1 MSEPVTFEP
10 GDRFSTIKMDDGEAN
25 VLSTET
31 LEALNEA
38 LDQAEEEKNPVLLAG
53 REGMFSGG
61 FDLAVFREGQEPLY
75 RMLVSGAETAIRLL
89 SFPHPVVVACT
100 GHAVAMGMFTL
111 MAGDHRV
118 GAMGDYKLQA
128 NEVEIGLT
136 PPRFAVELCRQR
148 MTPAHFSRATVLAEP
163 FSPHEAVEAGILDEA
178 AQPEEVVELAREK
191 ASSLKRLNMGS
202 HKAAKNRVRQEPL
215 DRVRNA
221 LEADKEE
228 WKAMIS

>member
-10 GDRFSTIKMDDGEAN
+10 GDEFSTITMDDGGAN

-38 LDQAEEEKNPVLLAG
+38 LDRAEEEKNPILLAG

-61 FDLAVFREGQEPLY
+61 FDLAAFREGEEPLY

-89 SFPHPVVVACT
+89 SFPRPVVIACT
-100 GHAVAMGMFTL
+100 GHAVAMGLFTL

-118 GAMGDYKLQA
+118 GAKGEYKLQA

-136 PPRFAVELCRQR
+136 PPRFALELCRQR
-148 MTPAHFSRATVLAEP
+148 MTPAHFSRATILAEP
-163 FSPHEAVEAGILDEA
+163 FSPEEAVQAGILDEVV
-178 AQPEEVVELAREK
+178 QPDEVVELAGEK
-191 ASSLKRLNMGS
+191 ASSLKRLSMGS
-202 HKAAKNRVRQEPL
+202 HKAAKDRVRRETL